1 MIRALKRTLPG
12 IDEVTVHD
20 LNDYNLFTAVVMH
33 HGFSAGA
40 RALNIPKSRLSRRI
54 ALLEKRLG
62 VRLLERSS
70 RGVNLTEVGQ
80 RVFAHARAAVI
91 EVEAA
96 EAAALQALGEPRG
109 LVRLSCPI
117 GFQKFIAD
125 AIPLLARRYPHLRIH
140 CTVTDRRID
149 LINEGIDVAIRVR
162 ESLDT
167 DAELYVRRIGASR
180 RVLVASPQLAEQF
193 EGLTLP
199 AHLAEYPTLHQVP
212 QATAEWRLSDSNG
225 ATTTVALSP
234 ILSTGSFDM
243 LVAAASQGL
252 GIALLPEPYC
262 VDALRSGTLVRVL
275 PQWIGVDGIVHL
287 VFGSKQGMLPSVRV
301 VIDALVEAL
310 KLVTVEDGPRTSH
323 R

>member
-1 MIRALKRTLPG
+1 ML
-12 IDEVTVHD
+12 DEAPVRD

-33 HGFSAGA
+33 QGFSAGA
-40 RALNIPKSRLSRRI
+40 RALNMPKSRLSRRI

-80 RVFAHARAAVI
+80 RVFAHARAAVL

-96 EAAALQALGEPRG
+96 EAAAMQALAEPRG

-125 AIPLLARRYPHLRIH
+125 AIPSLTRRYPHLRIH
-140 CTVTDRRID
+140 CLVTDRRID
-149 LINEGIDVAIRVR
+149 LINEGVDVAIRVR

-167 DAELYVRRIGASR
+167 DVELHVRRIGASR
-180 RVLVASPQLAEQF
+180 RVLVASPQFVEQF
-193 EGLTLP
+193 EAPTSP
-199 AHLAEYPTLHQVP
+199 AQLVEYPTLHQIP

-225 ATTTVALSP
+225 ATATVAIAP
-234 ILSTGSFDM
+234 IISTGSFDM

-262 VDALRSGTLVRVL
+262 VDALRAGALVRVL

-287 VFGSKQGMLPSVRV
+287 AFGSKQGMLPSIRV
-301 VIDALVEAL
+301 VIEALVDAL
-310 KLVTVEDGPRTSH
+310 KLVTVDEPPPYGPSVAYP
-323 R
+323 